1 VVGFEEDSAGL
12 EVEAEEDI
20 MVNKICDSDERVQ
33 AEAFEETRQKFG
45 VCELLASFGQRI
57 QDQKE
62 NNIKMYKICTTARR
76 LQ

>member
-20 MVNKICDSDERVQ
+20 VVNKTCDSDVRVQ
-33 AEAFEETRQKFG
+33 AEAFEETRQKFC
-45 VCELLASFGQRI
+45 VCELFTSLGQRI
-57 QDQKE
+57 QE